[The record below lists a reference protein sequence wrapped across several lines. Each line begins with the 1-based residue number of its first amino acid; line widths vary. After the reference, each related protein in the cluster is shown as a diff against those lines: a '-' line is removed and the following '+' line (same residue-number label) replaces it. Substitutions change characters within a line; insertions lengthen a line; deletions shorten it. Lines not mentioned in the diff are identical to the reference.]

1 MGSGVDMT
9 PEERQQL
16 SHGLHQAHVALDAGR
31 LADARRGLLK
41 AVRAIEKA
49 EARNSVKVNA
59 HALN

>member
-1 MGSGVDMT
+1 MT

-16 SHGLHQAHVALDAGR
+16 AHGLHQFRIAFQAGQ

-49 EARNSVKVNA
+49 EARNSVKVKA

>member
-1 MGSGVDMT
+1 MT

-16 SHGLHQAHVALDAGR
+16 AHGLHQAHVALDAGR

-41 AVRAIEKA
+41 AVSAIEKA
-49 EARNSVKVNA
+49 EARNSVKVHA